1 MKDQLSDLLN
11 YNHRRKLIPAN
22 ITSKKEEL
30 YDQNMELKLNI
41 NDYKDENVRL
51 RTRMN
56 QLKASIKSRDKLIDD
71 LYKSAYITS
80 NG

>member
-1 MKDQLSDLLN
+1 
-11 YNHRRKLIPAN
+11 
-22 ITSKKEEL
+22 
-30 YDQNMELKLNI
+30 LNI

-51 RTRMN
+51 RTQMN